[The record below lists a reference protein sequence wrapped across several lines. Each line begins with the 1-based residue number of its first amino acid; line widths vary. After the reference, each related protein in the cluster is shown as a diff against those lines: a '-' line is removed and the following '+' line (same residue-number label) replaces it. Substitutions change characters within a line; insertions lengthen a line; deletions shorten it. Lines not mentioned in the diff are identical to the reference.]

1 MAQIASL
8 WGTRRCRTK
17 TCTRT
22 TRRRE
27 GVPRSAP
34 AARQSQTRQLVGLA
48 KIIARHEAAL
58 QMLEADRSWIMFMD
72 SGDLGITQQLLKT
85 TASWKRSRAQG
96 TCNCGLR
103 QALMGALLM
112 ELEARMAKLLT
123 DQDAQQ
129 KLISAGLLQK
139 DPWRWT
145 TRSDAEKQTHCPT
158 TKEPLP
164 HEQATAMVKELKP
177 LFTKES
183 TIHAFHAM
191 TLFKL
196 TISLEAQ
203 DQDKGGS
210 DRTDRIIGAE
220 THRHETSP
228 RAKPPTAA
236 KRTPGAASTPTKR
249 NSEEQKVK
257 RDAEVGPCRRGY
269 IGGAANGPTANHFQ
283 FGQSQKA

>member
-1 MAQIASL
+1 
-8 WGTRRCRTK
+8 
-17 TCTRT
+17 
-22 TRRRE
+22 
-27 GVPRSAP
+27 
-34 AARQSQTRQLVGLA
+34 
-48 KIIARHEAAL
+48 
-58 QMLEADRSWIMFMD
+58 MD

-164 HEQATAMVKELKP
+164 REKAAAMVKELKP
-177 LFTKES
+177 LFTQES
-183 TIHAFHAM
+183 TLHAFHAM
-191 TLFKL
+191 GGLPDDQKNQKEAKGVTLFKL

>member
-1 MAQIASL
+1 
-8 WGTRRCRTK
+8 
-17 TCTRT
+17 
-22 TRRRE
+22 
-27 GVPRSAP
+27 
-34 AARQSQTRQLVGLA
+34 
-48 KIIARHEAAL
+48 
-58 QMLEADRSWIMFMD
+58 MLEADRSWIMFMD

-177 LFTKES
+177 LFTQES

-228 RAKPPTAA
+228 RGTVKGRKANGTPKSAPADEATLEEPRTAPQQTIFNLGRVKKLETLPRGILSEDLRRNHRIGPKSDGVKGSRAPAPTAA
-236 KRTPGAASTPTKR
+236 S
-249 NSEEQKVK
+249 
-257 RDAEVGPCRRGY
+257 
-269 IGGAANGPTANHFQ
+269 
-283 FGQSQKA
+283 